1 MFTGLIEAT
10 GTVRAIANQADGAV
24 LELDTALGPELALG
38 DSLATNGV
46 CLTVIRRDGPHVV
59 MDVSPE
65 TLRVTALGRLT
76 AGRPVNLERPLRADG
91 RLGGHVVQGHVD
103 GVGALV
109 SIVDEGEFRRL
120 RIGFPADLAV
130 WMVLKGSIAVD
141 GISLTIAEL
150 DDEWFDVPVI
160 PHTWAHTTLAA
171 ARVGDAL
178 NLECDLVGK
187 YVVRL
192 AMLERRGR
200 LPSRPG
206 DEPL

>member
-10 GTVRAIANQADGAV
+10 GTVRAMASDATGAV
-24 LELDTALGPELALG
+24 LEIDTALGPELALG
-38 DSLATNGV
+38 DSLATSGV
-46 CLTVIRRDGPHVV
+46 CLTVVRREGPHVT

-65 TLRVTALGRLT
+65 TLRVTALGRLVP
-76 AGRPVNLERPLRADG
+76 GRPVNLERPLRADG

-109 SIVDEGEFRRL
+109 AITDEGPFRRV
-120 RIGFPADLAV
+120 RIGYPADLAPFFV
-130 WMVLKGSIAVD
+130 EKGSIAVD
-141 GISLTIAEL
+141 GISLTVAAL
-150 DDEWFDVPVI
+150 DDEWFDVQVI
-160 PHTWAHTTLAA
+160 PHTWQHTTLSA

-192 AMLERRGR
+192 AALERRGR
-200 LPSRPG
+200 LPH
-206 DEPL
+206 PL

>member
-10 GTVRAIANQADGAV
+10 GTVRAIASQADGAV
-24 LELDTALGPELALG
+24 LELDTALGPELGLG

-65 TLRVTALGRLT
+65 TLRVTALGQLT
-76 AGRPVNLERPLRADG
+76 PGRPVNLERPLRADG

-103 GVGALV
+103 GVGALI
-109 SIVDEGEFRRL
+109 SIADEGEFRRL
-120 RIGFPADLAV
+120 RIGFPADLAA
-130 WMVLKGSIAVD
+130 WMIVKGSIAVD
-141 GISLTIAEL
+141 GISLTIAAL
-150 DDEWFDVPVI
+150 DDEWFEVQII
-160 PHTWAHTTLAA
+160 PHTWVHTTLAA

-200 LPSRPG
+200 LPQN
-206 DEPL
+206 L

>member
-10 GTVRAIANQADGAV
+10 GTVRAIASQADGAV
-24 LELDTALGPELALG
+24 LELDTALGPDLTPG
-38 DSLATNGV
+38 DSLAVNGV
-46 CLTVIRRDGPHVV
+46 CLTVVRRDGPHVV
-59 MDVSPE
+59 MDVAPE
-65 TLRVTALGRLT
+65 TLRVTALGKLLP
-76 AGRPVNLERPLRADG
+76 GRPVNLERPLRADG

-109 SIVDEGEFRRL
+109 AITDEGEFRRL
-120 RIGFPADLAV
+120 RIGFPADLAP
-130 WMVLKGSIAVD
+130 WMIVKGSIAVD
-141 GISLTIAEL
+141 GISLTIAAL
-150 DDEWFDVPVI
+150 DDEWFDIQVI
-160 PHTWAHTTLAA
+160 PHTWAQTTLAA

-200 LPSRPG
+200 LPQN
-206 DEPL
+206 L

>member
-10 GTVRAIANQADGAV
+10 GTVRAVGSQAGGAV
-24 LELDTALGPELALG
+24 LELDTTLGPELAPG
-38 DSLATNGV
+38 DSLSTNGV
-46 CLTVIRRDGPHVV
+46 CLTVTRRDGPHVV

-76 AGRPVNLERPLRADG
+76 PGRPVNLERPLRVDA

-103 GVGALV
+103 GVGALIA
-109 SIVDEGEFRRL
+109 IVDEGEFRRL
-120 RIGFPADLAV
+120 RVGFPADLAP
-130 WMVLKGSIAVD
+130 WMILKGSIAVD
-141 GISLTIAEL
+141 GISLTIAAL
-150 DDEWFDVPVI
+150 DDEWFDVQVI
-160 PHTWAHTTLAA
+160 PHTWAHTTLSA
-171 ARVGDAL
+171 ARVGDPL

-200 LPSRPG
+200 LPQA
-206 DEPL
+206 L

>member
-10 GTVRAIANQADGAV
+10 GSVRAIANQADGAV
-24 LELDTALGPELALG
+24 LELETALGPELALG

-65 TLRVTALGRLT
+65 TLRVTALGGLT
-76 AGRPVNLERPLRADG
+76 PGRPVNLERPLRADG

-103 GVGALV
+103 GVGRLV

-120 RIGFPADLAV
+120 RLAFPPDLAP
-130 WMVLKGSIAVD
+130 WMILKGSIAVD
-141 GISLTIAEL
+141 GISLTIAALE
-150 DDEWFDVPVI
+150 DEWFEVQVI
-160 PHTWAHTTLAA
+160 PHTWAHTTLSA
-171 ARVGDAL
+171 VQPGDSL

-200 LPSRPG
+200 LPQN
-206 DEPL
+206 L

>member
-10 GTVRAIANQADGAV
+10 GTVRAVAAHADGAV
-24 LELDTALGPELALG
+24 LELDTTLGPELAIG

-65 TLRVTALGRLT
+65 TLRVTALGRL
-76 AGRPVNLERPLRADG
+76 APGRPVNLERPLRADG

-103 GVGALV
+103 GVGALI
-109 SIVDEGEFRRL
+109 SIADEGDFRRL
-120 RIGFPADLAV
+120 RIGFPADLAP
-130 WMVLKGSIAVD
+130 WMIHKGSIAVD
-141 GISLTIAEL
+141 GISLTIAAL
-150 DDEWFDVPVI
+150 DEEWFDVQVI
-160 PHTWAHTTLAA
+160 PHTWAQTTLAA

-200 LPSRPG
+200 LPQT
-206 DEPL
+206 L

>member
-10 GTVRAIANQADGAV
+10 GTVRAVAPQGDGAV
-24 LELDTALGPELALG
+24 LEIDTTLGPDLAVG

-46 CLTVIRRDGPHVV
+46 CLTVRRLEGTQVT

-65 TLRVTALGRLT
+65 TLRVTGLGRLLP
-76 AGRPVNLERPLRADG
+76 GRPVNLERPLRADG

-103 GVGALV
+103 GVGALLA
-109 SIVDEGEFRRL
+109 IAAEGDFRRI
-120 RIGFPADLAV
+120 RIGFPADLAP
-130 WMVLKGSIAVD
+130 WMVAKGSIAVD
-141 GISLTIAEL
+141 GISLTIAAL
-150 DDEWFDVPVI
+150 DEEWFDVQVI
-160 PHTWAHTTLAA
+160 PHTWTQTTLAA
-171 ARVGDAL
+171 ARIGDPM

-200 LPSRPG
+200 LPQS
-206 DEPL
+206 L

>member
-10 GTVRAIANQADGAV
+10 GTVRAIASQADGAV
-24 LELDTALGPELALG
+24 LELDTALGPELGLG

-46 CLTVIRRDGPHVV
+46 CLTVTRRDGPHVV

-65 TLRVTALGRLT
+65 TLRVTALGQL
-76 AGRPVNLERPLRADG
+76 APGRPVNLERPLRADG

-103 GVGALV
+103 GVGALI

-120 RIGFPADLAV
+120 RIGFPADLAA
-130 WMVLKGSIAVD
+130 WMIVKGSIAVD
-141 GISLTIAEL
+141 GISLTIAAL
-150 DDEWFDVPVI
+150 DDEWFEVQII
-160 PHTWAHTTLAA
+160 PHTWVHTTLAA
-171 ARVGDAL
+171 VRVGDAL

-200 LPSRPG
+200 LPQT
-206 DEPL
+206 L

>member
-24 LELDTALGPELALG
+24 LELDTALGPELGLG

-46 CLTVIRRDGPHVV
+46 CLTVVRRDGPHVV

-65 TLRVTALGRLT
+65 TLRVTALGQL
-76 AGRPVNLERPLRADG
+76 APGRPVNLERPLRADG

-109 SIVDEGEFRRL
+109 SIVDEGEFRRV
-120 RIGFPADLAV
+120 RIGFPADLAP
-130 WMVLKGSIAVD
+130 WMIVKGSIAVD
-141 GISLTIAEL
+141 GISLTIAAL
-150 DDEWFDVPVI
+150 DDEWFEVQII
-160 PHTWAHTTLAA
+160 PHTWVHTTLAA

-192 AMLERRGR
+192 AMLERQGR
-200 LPSRPG
+200 FPQNL
-206 DEPL
+206 

>member
-10 GTVRAIANQADGAV
+10 GTVRAIASQADGAV
-24 LELDTALGPELALG
+24 LELDTALGPELGIG
-38 DSLATNGV
+38 DSLATSGV

-65 TLRVTALGRLT
+65 TLRVTALGRLLP
-76 AGRPVNLERPLRADG
+76 GRPVNLERPLRADG

-103 GVGALV
+103 GVGALL

-120 RIGFPADLAV
+120 RIGFPADLAS
-130 WMVLKGSIAVD
+130 WMILKGSIAVD
-141 GISLTIAEL
+141 GISLTIAAL
-150 DDEWFDVPVI
+150 DDEWFDVQII
-160 PHTWAHTTLAA
+160 PHTWTHTTLSA
-171 ARVGDAL
+171 ARVGDAV

-200 LPSRPG
+200 LPQT
-206 DEPL
+206 L

>member
-10 GTVRAIANQADGAV
+10 GTVRAIASQADGAV
-24 LELDTALGPELALG
+24 LELDTALGPELGLG

-46 CLTVIRRDGPHVV
+46 CLTVTRRDGPHVV

-65 TLRVTALGRLT
+65 TLRVTALGQL
-76 AGRPVNLERPLRADG
+76 APGRPVNLERPLRADG

-103 GVGALV
+103 GVGALI

-120 RIGFPADLAV
+120 RIGFPADLAA
-130 WMVLKGSIAVD
+130 WMIVKGAIAVD
-141 GISLTIAEL
+141 GISLTIAAL
-150 DDEWFDVPVI
+150 DDEWFEVQII
-160 PHTWAHTTLAA
+160 PHTWVHTTLAA
-171 ARVGDAL
+171 VRVGDAL

-200 LPSRPG
+200 LPQT
-206 DEPL
+206 L

>member
-10 GTVRAIANQADGAV
+10 GTVRAIASQTDGAV
-24 LELDTALGPELALG
+24 LELDTTLGPELGLG

-46 CLTVIRRDGPHVV
+46 CLTVTRRDGPHVV

-65 TLRVTALGRLT
+65 TLRVTALGQLT
-76 AGRPVNLERPLRADG
+76 PGRPVNLERPLRADG

-103 GVGALV
+103 GVGALI
-109 SIVDEGEFRRL
+109 SIVDEGQFRRV
-120 RIGFPADLAV
+120 RIGFPADLAP
-130 WMVLKGSIAVD
+130 WMVVKGSIAVD
-141 GISLTIAEL
+141 GISLTIAAL
-150 DDEWFDVPVI
+150 DEEWFEVQVI
-160 PHTWAHTTLAA
+160 PHTWAQTTLGA

-200 LPSRPG
+200 LPQS
-206 DEPL
+206 L

>member
-10 GTVRAIANQADGAV
+10 GTVRAIASQADGAV
-24 LELDTALGPELALG
+24 LELDTALGPELGLG
-38 DSLATNGV
+38 DSRATNGV
-46 CLTVIRRDGPHVV
+46 CLTVTRRDGAHVV

-65 TLRVTALGRLT
+65 TLRVTALGQLT
-76 AGRPVNLERPLRADG
+76 PGRPVNLERPLRADG

-103 GVGALV
+103 GVGALL
-109 SIVDEGEFRRL
+109 SIVDEGEFRRV
-120 RIGFPADLAV
+120 RIGFPADLAA
-130 WMVLKGSIAVD
+130 WMIVKGSIAVD
-141 GISLTIAEL
+141 GISLTIAAL
-150 DDEWFDVPVI
+150 DDEWFEVQII
-160 PHTWAHTTLAA
+160 PHTWVHTTLAA

-200 LPSRPG
+200 LPQN
-206 DEPL
+206 L

>member
-10 GTVRAIANQADGAV
+10 GAVRAIASQTDGAV
-24 LELDTALGPELALG
+24 LELETALGPELTPG

-46 CLTVIRRDGPHVV
+46 CLTVVRRDGAHVV

-76 AGRPVNLERPLRADG
+76 TGRSVNLERPVRADG
-91 RLGGHVVQGHVD
+91 RLGGHIVQGHVD
-103 GVGALV
+103 GVGALI
-109 SIVDEGEFRRL
+109 SIADEGAFRRV
-120 RIGFPADLAV
+120 RIGFPAHLAA
-130 WMVLKGSIAVD
+130 WMILKGSIAVD

-150 DDEWFDVPVI
+150 DDEWFDVQVI
-160 PHTWAHTTLAA
+160 PHTWAHTALAA
-171 ARVGDAL
+171 ARVGDAV

-192 AMLERRGR
+192 ATLERRGR
-200 LPSRPG
+200 LT
-206 DEPL
+206 L

>member
-10 GTVRAIANQADGAV
+10 GTVRAIASQADGAV
-24 LELDTALGPELALG
+24 LELDTTLGPELGLG

-46 CLTVIRRDGPHVV
+46 CLTVIRREGPHVV

-65 TLRVTALGRLT
+65 TLRVTALGQLVP
-76 AGRPVNLERPLRADG
+76 GRPVNLERPLRADG

-103 GVGALV
+103 GVGALI
-109 SIVDEGEFRRL
+109 SIIDEGEFRRV
-120 RIGFPADLAV
+120 RIGFPADLAA
-130 WMVLKGSIAVD
+130 WMIVKGSIAVD
-141 GISLTIAEL
+141 GISLTIAAL
-150 DDEWFDVPVI
+150 DDEWLEVQII

-200 LPSRPG
+200 LPQN
-206 DEPL
+206 L

>member
-10 GTVRAIANQADGAV
+10 GTVRAIASQADGAV
-24 LELDTALGPELALG
+24 LELDTALGPELGLG

-46 CLTVIRRDGPHVV
+46 CLTVTRRDGAHVV

-65 TLRVTALGRLT
+65 TLRVTALGQLT
-76 AGRPVNLERPLRADG
+76 PGRPVNLERPLRADG

-103 GVGALV
+103 GVGALL
-109 SIVDEGEFRRL
+109 SIVDEGEFRRV
-120 RIGFPADLAV
+120 RIGFPADLAA
-130 WMVLKGSIAVD
+130 WMIVKGSIAVD
-141 GISLTIAEL
+141 GISLTIAAL
-150 DDEWFDVPVI
+150 DDEWFEVQII
-160 PHTWAHTTLAA
+160 PHTWVHTTLAA

-200 LPSRPG
+200 LPQN
-206 DEPL
+206 L

>member
-10 GTVRAIANQADGAV
+10 GTIRAIASQVDGAV
-24 LELDTALGPELALG
+24 LELDTALGPELGLG

-46 CLTVIRRDGPHVV
+46 CLTVTRRDGPHVV

-65 TLRVTALGRLT
+65 TLRVTALGQL
-76 AGRPVNLERPLRADG
+76 APGRPVNLERPLRADG

-103 GVGALV
+103 GVGALI

-120 RIGFPADLAV
+120 RIGFPADLAA
-130 WMVLKGSIAVD
+130 WMIVKGSIAVD
-141 GISLTIAEL
+141 GISLTIAAL
-150 DDEWFDVPVI
+150 DDEWFEVQII
-160 PHTWAHTTLAA
+160 PHTWVHTTLAA
-171 ARVGDAL
+171 VRVGDAL

-200 LPSRPG
+200 LPQT
-206 DEPL
+206 L

>member
-10 GTVRAIANQADGAV
+10 GTVRAIASQADGAV
-24 LELDTALGPELALG
+24 LELDTALGPELGLG

-46 CLTVIRRDGPHVV
+46 CLTVVRREGAHVV

-65 TLRVTALGRLT
+65 TLRVTALGQLT
-76 AGRPVNLERPLRADG
+76 PGRPVNLERPLRADG

-109 SIVDEGEFRRL
+109 SIVDEGEFRRV
-120 RIGFPADLAV
+120 RIGFPADLAA
-130 WMVLKGSIAVD
+130 WMIVKGSIAVD
-141 GISLTIAEL
+141 GISLTIAAL
-150 DDEWFDVPVI
+150 DDEWFEVQII
-160 PHTWAHTTLAA
+160 PHTWVNTTLAA
-171 ARVGDAL
+171 ARVGDAV
-178 NLECDLVGK
+178 NLECDLMGK

-200 LPSRPG
+200 LPQN
-206 DEPL
+206 L

>member
-10 GTVRAIANQADGAV
+10 GTVRVIAAHADGAV
-24 LELDTALGPELALG
+24 LELDTTLGPDLAIG

-65 TLRVTALGRLT
+65 TLRVTALGRL
-76 AGRPVNLERPLRADG
+76 APGRPVNLERPLRADG

-103 GVGALV
+103 GVGALISV
-109 SIVDEGEFRRL
+109 ADEGDFRRL
-120 RIGFPADLAV
+120 RIGFPAELAP
-130 WMVLKGSIAVD
+130 WMVHKGSIAVD
-141 GISLTIAEL
+141 GISLTIAAL
-150 DDEWFDVPVI
+150 DDEWFDVQVI
-160 PHTWAHTTLAA
+160 PHTWAQTTLAA

-192 AMLERRGR
+192 AMLDRRGR
-200 LPSRPG
+200 LPQT
-206 DEPL
+206 L